1 MSLPPQVI
9 QVKRKRTEDGPMPS
23 YLRIEN
29 TTKRHRSDA
38 FLYRR
43 HDPQAAAAALAAK
56 CAEEAEAEAA
66 GGRTSRPPTIQ
77 SSKKG
82 DEKRQKTGDGSQP
95 STPTKAAIVAAP
107 AATAITPTAAP
118 PAKAAASLATEPR
131 RFHLSRDTLLA
142 AHSSAASILGVAGLA
157 GVRKRSRSS
166 HGGNG
171 RQGAAAIFVEKSLRR
186 QKKLR
191 RLRPGQD
198 NDHFGARQAVS
209 AAVTGHQQEARPATA
224 EAVVAPLPKRPSR
237 RALVTVD
244 SSPADSTAATPD
256 RTGTQTSQSS
266 QPSSKAA
273 TPALPPSLRNRQWD
287 TDMEQLTRDMN
298 DYTLEMIG
306 RNLAQMQMQ
315 RQNLSNQ
322 NRAAQAAAPSEQEM
336 SRLANE
342 RRKAAYAKFRPK
354 PGPRYAERH
363 ADRMTEGPTVGG
375 ADSHDSNSCENVNDN
390 DSDDESMST
399 DDEDYVTETYVR
411 IPGHE
416 AAKEQVGGNVMPGN
430 IGLLVFDNEPDLDFF
445 YGVEEDSEEDW
456 EEDEDENAEN
466 YYTHDY
472 PEDEVS
478 SDDEYGRDAY
488 HYRTVNATDLE
499 EFESDDEGGAAADG
513 NGDKAADGVT
523 EFLGNMKLT
532 KPGDF

>member
-56 CAEEAEAEAA
+56 RAAEAEAEAA
-66 GGRTSRPPTIQ
+66 GGRAARPPTIQ

-82 DEKRQKTGDGSQP
+82 DEKRKKPGDVSQP
-95 STPTKAAIVAAP
+95 FTPTK
-107 AATAITPTAAP
+107 TTTTTTT
-118 PAKAAASLATEPR
+118 STEPR
-131 RFHLSRDTLLA
+131 RFHLSRDSLLA
-142 AHSSAASILGVAGLA
+142 AHSSATSVLGVSGSV
-157 GVRKRSRSS
+157 GVRKRSRYRS
-166 HGGNG
+166 GGDHRNEP
-171 RQGAAAIFVEKSLRR
+171 AAIFVEKSLRR

-191 RLRPGQD
+191 RIREGKTND
-198 NDHFGARQAVS
+198 NGAPQATAS
-209 AAVTGHQQEARPATA
+209 LPAVTETI
-224 EAVVAPLPKRPSR
+224 VAPLPKRPGR
-237 RALVTVD
+237 RAVVNNDTG
-244 SSPADSTAATPD
+244 SGASTGSATTPTPVEGSAAASN
-256 RTGTQTSQSS
+256 GASAEASQSS
-266 QPSSKAA
+266 QPSSKSA

-287 TDMEQLTRDMN
+287 TDMDQLTRDMN
-298 DYTLEMIG
+298 DYTLEIIG
-306 RNLAQMQMQ
+306 RNLAHMQS
-315 RQNLSNQ
+315 QNQSNQ
-322 NRAAQAAAPSEQEM
+322 AARAAAPPSEHEM

-342 RRKAAYAKFRPK
+342 RRRAAYAKFKPK

-363 ADRMTEGPTVGG
+363 ADRMTDEA
-375 ADSHDSNSCENVNDN
+375 ADDEAGDDDHN
-390 DSDDESMST
+390 DSDGESMTT

-416 AAKEQVGGNVMPGN
+416 AAKEQAGGNAVPGN
-430 IGLLVFDNEPDLDFF
+430 IGLLVFDNEPDLEFF

-456 EEDEDENAEN
+456 DDDEDENAEN

-488 HYRTVNATDLE
+488 HYRTGNASDLE
-499 EFESDDEGGAAADG
+499 EFESDGEGGGAADG
-513 NGDKAADGVT
+513 NGYKNADGAL
-523 EFLGNMKLT
+523 EFPGNMKLT

>member
-1 MSLPPQVI
+1 M
-9 QVKRKRTEDGPMPS
+9 
-23 YLRIEN
+23 
-29 TTKRHRSDA
+29 
-38 FLYRR
+38 
-43 HDPQAAAAALAAK
+43 
-56 CAEEAEAEAA
+56 
-66 GGRTSRPPTIQ
+66 
-77 SSKKG
+77 
-82 DEKRQKTGDGSQP
+82 
-95 STPTKAAIVAAP
+95 
-107 AATAITPTAAP
+107 
-118 PAKAAASLATEPR
+118 
-131 RFHLSRDTLLA
+131 
-142 AHSSAASILGVAGLA
+142 
-157 GVRKRSRSS
+157 RKRSRYS
-166 HGGNG
+166 HGGDG
-171 RQGAAAIFVEKSLRR
+171 GQGAAAAIFVEKSLRR

-191 RLRPGQD
+191 RLRPGQE
-198 NDHFGARQAVS
+198 NDHFGGRQAVS
-209 AAVTGHQQEARPATA
+209 AAVTSHQQEARPANA
-224 EAVVAPLPKRPSR
+224 EAVALPLPKRPSR

-244 SSPADSTAATPD
+244 TLPADSTAATSD
-256 RTGTQTSQSS
+256 RTGTETSHSS
-266 QPSSKAA
+266 QPTSKSA

-298 DYTLEMIG
+298 NYTLEMIG
-306 RNLAQMQMQ
+306 RNLAQMQM
-315 RQNLSNQ
+315 RQDLSNQ
-322 NRAAQAAAPSEQEM
+322 DQASQAAAPSEHEM

-342 RRKAAYAKFRPK
+342 RRKAAYAKFKPK

-363 ADRMTEGPTVGG
+363 ADRMTDVPALGG
-375 ADSHDSNSCENVNDN
+375 AGSHDSNTSENANDN
-390 DSDDESMST
+390 DSDDESMPT

-411 IPGHE
+411 VPGHE
-416 AAKEQVGGNVMPGN
+416 AAKEQVGGNALPGS

-499 EFESDDEGGAAADG
+499 EFESDDEGGATADG
-513 NGDKAADGVT
+513 NGDKTADGVT